1 MYFLTSEFEKK
12 KLLFS
17 LQSRC
22 SVFEHLSIVCMPCI
36 PNLCRICLTFNH
48 KCNLFSQFYLCSI
61 HFIQQAFI
69 YIYRIYLNLNDVQYL
84 DILKFTNN
92 FVNLFYCHFI
102 LKLNIF
108 LRIAFMIM
116 LENGFYFE
124 QIRLK
129 TSNHLNT
136 DSYIYNGSVN

>member
-22 SVFEHLSIVCMPCI
+22 SVFEHLSIVRMPCI
-36 PNLCRICLTFNH
+36 PNLCRICLTFNY

-61 HFIQQAFI
+61 HFIQWVS
-69 YIYRIYLNLNDVQYL
+69 IYRIYLNLNDVQYL
-84 DILKFTNN
+84 DISKFTNN
-92 FVNLFYCHFI
+92 FFNLFYCHHI

-108 LRIAFMIM
+108 LRITFMIM
-116 LENGFYFE
+116 LENEFYY
-124 QIRLK
+124 QYTRLRK
-129 TSNHLNT
+129 LDHLNM
-136 DSYIYNGSVN
+136 DSYI